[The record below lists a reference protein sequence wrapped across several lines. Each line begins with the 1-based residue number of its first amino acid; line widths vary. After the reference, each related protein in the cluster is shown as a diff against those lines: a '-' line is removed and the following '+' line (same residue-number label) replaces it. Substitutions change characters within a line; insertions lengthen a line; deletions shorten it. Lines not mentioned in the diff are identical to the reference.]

1 MFQRILQAVNLPQEI
16 TNFEQ
21 DYLQR
26 MNRIGL
32 MFFVAHVPV
41 FAAVAFFN
49 ETGVGLALGLTLG
62 ALIGPALAYFTFS
75 NPRNVSVVHGFTSM
89 VMGALLVHF
98 GQGPVQ
104 IEMHFYFFV
113 LLALLA
119 VFANPRAIIVAAAT
133 AAVHHLG
140 LWIWLPTS
148 IFNYD
153 APVWVVAIHA
163 GFVVLES
170 VAACFIARSFFD
182 NVIGLDKIVQKR
194 TAEVDQRNRDMRVVL
209 DNVHQGL
216 LTVSAE
222 GVVAPEYSA
231 RVSEWFGDVP
241 AGTTLAQLV
250 GGKSSKAGELFEIGW
265 DQVQMGFMPPIVT
278 LDQMPK
284 RVEVDGKVL
293 EFGYRSV
300 GSDPEVVE
308 RALIVITDR
317 TAELAAQATEAAQ
330 RETLRVFERVM
341 ADKNG
346 FLEFFDEANEIVSGV
361 VAETIEDTTLLKRAL
376 HTLKGNAAIF
386 QINTVADLC
395 HAMEDRLVDE
405 GERPSKDQ
413 LALLSQRWE
422 GLKKNLDTLLGK
434 RRRSI
439 VEVEDADFEGLLSA
453 VLGDAKHEDL
463 AARIAGWKYESAT
476 RRLVGIAD
484 KARRVARRLNKENV
498 EINVEAGEHLLDPAR
513 WSGFWASFVH
523 VIRNAIDHG
532 IESSE
537 DRIAAGKSA
546 EGHVVL
552 RSYVERDEL
561 VVQVQDD
568 GRGVDWA
575 RVKAKAE
582 AAGIGHSTQSELV
595 TALFADGISTKDE
608 VTQIS
613 GRGVGMAAVRAACVA
628 RQGRV
633 EVHSQPGAGTTVEF
647 RFPAAEMA
655 PSPTELYNNI
665 AA

>member
-1 MFQRILQAVNLPQEI
+1 MLQKILQAVILPKEI
-16 TNFEQ
+16 TKFEQ
-21 DYLQR
+21 EYLQR
-26 MNRIGL
+26 MNRIAL
-32 MFFVAHVPV
+32 VFFLFHVPV

-49 ETGVGLALGLTLG
+49 DTGVGLALGLTVG
-62 ALIGPALAYFTFS
+62 ALIGPVVAYFAFT
-75 NPRNVSVVHGFTSM
+75 NPRNVSAVHGFTSM

-119 VFANPRAIIVAAAT
+119 VFANPTAIIVAAVT

-140 LWIWLPTS
+140 LWLWLPTS

-170 VAACFIARSFFD
+170 VAACFIAKSFFD

-231 RVSEWFGDVP
+231 RVAEWFGEVAP
-241 AGTTLAQLV
+241 GTTLAQLI
-250 GGKSSKAGELFEIGW
+250 GGKSSNAGELFDVGW
-265 DQVQMGFMPPIVT
+265 DQVQSGFMPPEVT
-278 LDQMPK
+278 LDQLPK
-284 RVEVDGKVL
+284 QIDIDGQVL
-293 EFGYRSV
+293 EFEYRSV
-300 GSDPEVVE
+300 GSDPEIVE

-317 TAELAAQATEAAQ
+317 TEERRAQATEAEQ

-341 ADKNG
+341 ADKSG
-346 FLEFFDEANEIVSGV
+346 FLEFFDEASEIVANV
-361 VAETIEDTTLLKRAL
+361 VAELFEDHTLLKRAL

-386 QINTVADLC
+386 QIQTVADLS
-395 HAMEDRLVDE
+395 HAMESRLVEE

-413 LALLSQRWE
+413 LALLSSRWQ
-422 GLKKNLDTLLGK
+422 GLKKNLDMLLGT
-434 RRRSI
+434 RRRST
-439 VEVEDADFEGLLSA
+439 VEVEDAEFESLLSA
-453 VLGDAKHEDL
+453 VLGDVERDQL
-463 AARIAGWKYESAT
+463 AQRIASWKLEPAT
-476 RRLVGIAD
+476 RRLDGIAD
-484 KARRVARRLNKENV
+484 RARTVARRLNKENV
-498 EINVEAGEHLLDPAR
+498 EIDVESGEHLLDPAR
-513 WSGFWASFVH
+513 WSSFWASFVH

-532 IESSE
+532 IESTE
-537 DRIAAGKSA
+537 DRLAAGKSA
-546 EGHVVL
+546 NGHVVL
-552 RSYVERDEL
+552 RSYVEDDQL

-568 GRGVDWA
+568 GRGVDWDRV
-575 RVKAKAE
+575 RVKAAD
-582 AAGIGHSTQSELV
+582 AGIAHGSQQDLV
-595 TALFADGISTKDE
+595 AALFADGISTRDQ
-608 VTQIS
+608 VSQIS
-613 GRGVGMAAVRAACVA
+613 GRGVGMAAVRAACTE

-633 EVHSQPGAGTTVEF
+633 QVHSRDGSGTTVEF
-647 RFPAAEMA
+647 RFPAAQMA
-655 PSPTELYNNI
+655 PSPEELCKQL